1 MVTRGIVLGY
11 VISAQGI
18 EVDKAKIS
26 VIQNLPHPKT
36 VKDIRAFL
44 GHASFYRRFIK
55 DFAKIARPLT
65 QLLQNDAIF
74 DFNNDCIRAFDTL
87 KKALISAPIIQS
99 PDWSIPFE
107 LMCDASDYAVGAVL
121 GQKKNKEPSVVY
133 YASKTLND
141 AQRNYTTTEKEMLAV
156 VFALEKF
163 RPYILGTVFTDHF
176 ALKHL
181 LSKKETKQR
190 LICWVLL
197 I

>member
-1 MVTRGIVLGY
+1 MLFR
-11 VISAQGI
+11 S
-18 EVDKAKIS
+18 
-26 VIQNLPHPKT
+26 
-36 VKDIRAFL
+36 
-44 GHASFYRRFIK
+44 
-55 DFAKIARPLT
+55 KIARPLT
-65 QLLQNDAIF
+65 QLLQLDVP
-74 DFNNDCIRAFDTL
+74 FNFNEDYISTFETL
-87 KKALISAPIIQS
+87 KQALVSAPIIQA

-121 GQKKNKEPSVVY
+121 GQRKDNKLNVIY

-163 RPYILGTVFTDHF
+163 RSYIIGTTTTVFTDHS

-190 LICWVLL
+190 LIRWVLL
-197 I
+197 IQDFLLEFKDKKGVENVVADHLSRIRLESSSKEILDEFPDEQLFVVN